1 MNGDRAGGAF
11 QRVLMVNKFHYPRG
25 GAEHYMFRLAGL
37 LEGRG
42 AQVDYFAM
50 HDSRNLP
57 CDTDR
62 YFVSEVDFEDPP
74 KGVRCRAQVAGRM
87 VYSLEARRKMG
98 VLLAHRPVDLAHVH
112 NIYHQLSP
120 SLLAPLHERGIPVVM
135 TVHDFKLVCPVYSL
149 LSNGQICERCVSHG
163 FSHAMRQRCNRGS
176 LSGSML
182 VAGETWLHR
191 RMRLYRDG
199 IDLFITPSAFARDRM
214 VTSGYP
220 PDRIVVIPN
229 CCRWWPRTTCP
240 CISPATTACTWAG
253 CRARRASRCSCR
265 RRSTPARA

>member
-1 MNGDRAGGAF
+1 MAA
-11 QRVLMVNKFHYPRG
+11 L
-25 GAEHYMFRLAGL
+25 
-37 LEGRG
+37 
-42 AQVDYFAM
+42 
-50 HDSRNLP
+50 S
-57 CDTDR
+57 
-62 YFVSEVDFEDPP
+62 
-74 KGVRCRAQVAGRM
+74 VAGRM

-120 SLLAPLHERGIPVVM
+120 SLLAPLHKRGIPVVM

-149 LSNGQICERCVSHG
+149 LSNGQICERCVGHG
-163 FSHAMRQRCNRGS
+163 FSHAVRHRCNRGS

-191 RMRLYRDG
+191 RLRLYRDG

-220 PDRIVVIPN
+220 SDRIVVIPN
-229 CCRWWPRTTCP
+229 CVVAAELRAVAPAR
-240 CISPATTACTWAG
+240 ATTACTWAG
-253 CRARRASRCSCR
+253 CRAKRASRCSCR
-265 RRSTPARA
+265 RRSKPVRASSWSATGRCARTCRP